1 MKNEQKS
8 DTSQILWLDAVV
20 MLIIAVIAMVS
31 NARSHIGLLIHHGR

>member
-20 MLIIAVIAMVS
+20 VLIIAVIAMVS
-31 NARSHIGLLIHHGR
+31 NARSHIGLLIHHGH